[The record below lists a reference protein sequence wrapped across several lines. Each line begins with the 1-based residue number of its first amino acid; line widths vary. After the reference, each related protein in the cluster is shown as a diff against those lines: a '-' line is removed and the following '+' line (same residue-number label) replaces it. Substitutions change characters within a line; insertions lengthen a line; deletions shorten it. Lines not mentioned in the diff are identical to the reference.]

1 MVNGLTSAIQGV
13 KTAAVAVWD
22 GIKAG
27 AKGMVNS
34 VIWYLNRFVWAANK
48 IIDGVNLIP
57 KVNIPHI
64 PEIPTLHDGGRVPG
78 AKGDE
83 VLTKL
88 QAGEQVKTSA
98 QSDNGQ
104 GGGNITLSFGGN
116 TDSAMARAIQKM
128 IRAGEIQVS

>member
-13 KTAAVAVWD
+13 KTAASAVWN

-27 AKGMVNS
+27 AKGMING
-34 VIWYLNRFVWAANK
+34 VIWYLNNFVKAANV
-48 IIDGVNLIP
+48 ILDGINKVP
-57 KVNIPHI
+57 GVNIPHV

-98 QSDNGQ
+98 QADNGN